1 MKTNE
6 DPWKKGKVSTLAYPN
21 LLGTDLVVVVVAAA
35 AAAACKLDDVI
46 PIQCTLVSTDEM
58 FCVPLIGIELIKDLR
73 R

>member
-6 DPWKKGKVSTLAYPN
+6 DPWKKGNHTN
-21 LLGTDLVVVVVAAA
+21 LVE
-35 AAAACKLDDVI
+35 ACKLDDVI
-46 PIQCTLVSTDEM
+46 PIQCTLMSTDEM